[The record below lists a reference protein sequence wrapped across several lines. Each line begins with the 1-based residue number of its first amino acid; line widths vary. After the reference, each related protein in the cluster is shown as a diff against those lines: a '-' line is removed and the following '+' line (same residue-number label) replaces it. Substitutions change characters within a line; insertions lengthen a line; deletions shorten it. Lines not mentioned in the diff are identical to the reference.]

1 MESGDK
7 PKGAKPEPWY
17 AVWTRSHC
25 EQLVA
30 QQLATRGFDAFLP
43 ETQTW
48 SRRSGVPHL
57 IRVPMFPG
65 YLFVSSPMDKQ
76 RHVDVLG
83 VRGVVRVLGEDGH
96 RPTPIPDTQVDAIRR
111 LVESNVAVL
120 PHAHLTTGD
129 RVRVVD
135 GPLSGVEGIYLL
147 DRAARGR
154 LVLSIDLLGRSVA
167 VEVDGH
173 AVISC

>member
-1 MESGDK
+1 MTCGDE

-30 QQLATRGFDAFLP
+30 QQLASKGFTAFLP
-43 ETQTW
+43 QMHTW
-48 SRRSGVPHL
+48 SRRAGTPHV

-65 YLFVSSPMDKQ
+65 YLFVSGSMDRH
-76 RHVDVLG
+76 RHVAVLS
-83 VRGVVRVLGEDGH
+83 VRGVVRVLGEDGQ
-96 RPTPIPDTQVDAIRR
+96 RPTPIPDGQVEAIQRVVDAS
-111 LVESNVAVL
+111 VSVL
-120 PHAHLTTGD
+120 PHAHLSEGD

-135 GPLSGVEGIYLL
+135 GPLNGVEGIYVK
-147 DRAARGR
+147 DRSARGR

>member
-1 MESGDK
+1 MECGEK

-30 QQLATRGFDAFLP
+30 QQLATKGFDAFLP
-43 ETQTW
+43 EMQAW
-48 SRRSGVPHL
+48 SRRAGVPHL

-65 YLFVSSPMDKQ
+65 YLFVSSRMDRQ
-76 RHVDVLG
+76 RHVAVLG

-96 RPTPIPDTQVDAIRR
+96 RPTPIPDTQVAAIRR
-111 LVESNVAVL
+111 IVESEVAVL
-120 PHAHLTTGD
+120 PHDHLSKGD

-135 GPLSGVEGIYLL
+135 GPLSGVEGIYLQ

-167 VEVDGH
+167 LEVDRH
-173 AVISC
+173 ADIPC